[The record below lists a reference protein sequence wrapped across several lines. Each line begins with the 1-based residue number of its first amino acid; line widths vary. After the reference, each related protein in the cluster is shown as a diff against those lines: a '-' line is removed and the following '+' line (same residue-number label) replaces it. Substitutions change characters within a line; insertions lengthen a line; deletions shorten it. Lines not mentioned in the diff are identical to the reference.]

1 MEVRC
6 NKSFGGMPFGGWRG
20 EAHAGVTLVAAI
32 VSMTVWRLLMCVAV
46 MMEKEQWG
54 RKRKRRRRKEGSSGG
69 KGGATDLPIPQ
80 ASYLPPDIGNKQ
92 TLIP

>member
-1 MEVRC
+1 M
-6 NKSFGGMPFGGWRG
+6 
-20 EAHAGVTLVAAI
+20 TLVAAM
-32 VSMTVWRLLMCVAV
+32 VSMTMWRLPMCVAV

-54 RKRKRRRRKEGSSGG
+54 RRRERWRRKEGSSGG

-80 ASYLPPDIGNKQ
+80 ASYLPPDTGNKQ